1 MNKLKNVFQRSSQKI
16 KTTEDRRPQQFVK
29 RHSSAMVT
37 PIVTTDYSTTPLPP
51 PAINLSELSEME
63 KPAYQSWWKDLDP
76 FDLKKINNKNVLKF
90 LNGCNLQDNKLEQ
103 ILALF
108 ETAGDG
114 LDKLQ
119 FFAMLRLIAHAQNG
133 RKISRALVYLG
144 APIPQFHQ
152 NTIDIL
158 IKPTDDN
165 NQEIKKPIDNRKSWW
180 GNEKEQQF
188 ENRRSYMGPFTAHT
202 PIPSQ
207 PSPIMDCFYDN
218 NAWEQQPIRPII
230 TNAASTTAITPITP
244 KIIQSDEKYTHGRSR
259 SAGTVNEFI
268 HNPYQQV
275 EETQLASSRSSLSL
289 HELNTGQTLLLT
301 QKFVYQS
308 PSMRNQELAASNPFN
323 IPSAPPV
330 EPSTED
336 ICSPF
341 DDTNSEDQINY
352 KPNTYSIPPPPV
364 PNQLTKPAC
373 PKYTRTNTFLIKRSQ
388 STAADRK
395 PTTKSGAFFQTDA
408 EIAKQKE
415 KQLKYNYT
423 EGDAIK
429 LGSKAL
435 DILLSQDEKYIYVAE
450 SGFFVR
456 HIGPVTA
463 MALTHDTLWTG
474 SWDKSVKKWDLETG
488 ECLATLE
495 GHSDFIKSM
504 ILVGDNIYT
513 GSSDCF
519 LRRWNTKTLTC
530 TAAEK
535 KHKRT
540 IESLAVSVDGK
551 YIYSASSDSTVM
563 KWDVETMKVV
573 HTFEGHD
580 TSVYCVR
587 VCEDDVWTASA
598 DKTVRR
604 WNVNTGAVDMVLNHP
619 DRVKSLAL
627 AGPFIVTGSSDDD
640 IRVWD
645 IGSGKLICTI
655 EGHFDEVGCLEIS
668 GTTLYS
674 GSLDCSIRKWS
685 LTTSAIKIYNE
696 TREAKLKRLEAERME
711 EQKKS
716 DLTEEEERELAELM
730 LSDDDDDE

>member
-1 MNKLKNVFQRSSQKI
+1 MNKLKNVFQRSSQK

-37 PIVTTDYSTTPLPP
+37 PIVTDYSTIPLPP

-76 FDLKKINNKNVLKF
+76 FDLQKINNENVLKF
-90 LNGCNLQDNKLEQ
+90 LKGCSLQDNKLEQ

-158 IKPTDDN
+158 IKPIEDN
-165 NQEIKKPIDNRKSWW
+165 QVIKKPLDSRKSWW
-180 GNEKEQQF
+180 GNEKGQQF

-202 PIPSQ
+202 PIPNQAS
-207 PSPIMDCFYDN
+207 PSMDCFYDN
-218 NAWEQQPIRPII
+218 NAWEQQQQQQQQQPIRPIM
-230 TNAASTTAITPITP
+230 TNAAASTNAITPITP

-275 EETQLASSRSSLSL
+275 VEEAQLASSRSSLSL

-330 EPSTED
+330 DEPSPLPPSEED

-352 KPNTYSIPPPPV
+352 KPNTHSIPPPPV
-364 PNQLTKPAC
+364 PNQLTKPAF

-395 PTTKSGAFFQTDA
+395 PTTSSTPTSRKHQRHKST
-408 EIAKQKE
+408 
-415 KQLKYNYT
+415 N
-423 EGDAIK
+423 
-429 LGSKAL
+429 
-435 DILLSQDEKYIYVAE
+435 
-450 SGFFVR
+450 
-456 HIGPVTA
+456 
-463 MALTHDTLWTG
+463 
-474 SWDKSVKKWDLETG
+474 
-488 ECLATLE
+488 
-495 GHSDFIKSM
+495 
-504 ILVGDNIYT
+504 
-513 GSSDCF
+513 
-519 LRRWNTKTLTC
+519 
-530 TAAEK
+530 
-535 KHKRT
+535 
-540 IESLAVSVDGK
+540 
-551 YIYSASSDSTVM
+551 
-563 KWDVETMKVV
+563 DV
-573 HTFEGHD
+573 F
-580 TSVYCVR
+580 Y
-587 VCEDDVWTASA
+587 
-598 DKTVRR
+598 
-604 WNVNTGAVDMVLNHP
+604 
-619 DRVKSLAL
+619 
-627 AGPFIVTGSSDDD
+627 
-640 IRVWD
+640 
-645 IGSGKLICTI
+645 
-655 EGHFDEVGCLEIS
+655 
-668 GTTLYS
+668 
-674 GSLDCSIRKWS
+674 
-685 LTTSAIKIYNE
+685 
-696 TREAKLKRLEAERME
+696 
-711 EQKKS
+711 
-716 DLTEEEERELAELM
+716 
-730 LSDDDDDE
+730 